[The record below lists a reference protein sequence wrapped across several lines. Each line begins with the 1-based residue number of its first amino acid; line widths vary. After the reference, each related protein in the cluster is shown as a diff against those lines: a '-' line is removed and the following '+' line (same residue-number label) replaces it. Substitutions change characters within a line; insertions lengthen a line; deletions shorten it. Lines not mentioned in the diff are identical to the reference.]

1 MRKTRFYILDVVQ
14 ACTLKI
20 LWASYISMF
29 LVMLHDFCVAYVATE
44 IEWQYPSGNIF
55 PEKENII
62 KVHLF
67 IKQLFVR
74 SSLYTIWWSFQLIF
88 KLTSAGISWM
98 YPQTLIKL
106 HLNSTLDIQINNPEQ
121 LKILYNTV
129 LKINGL

>member
-74 SSLYTIWWSFQLIF
+74 SSLYTI
-88 KLTSAGISWM
+88 
-98 YPQTLIKL
+98 
-106 HLNSTLDIQINNPEQ
+106 
-121 LKILYNTV
+121 
-129 LKINGL
+129 